1 MDEQFAA
8 HLTAVGLVACMGLQM
23 LLHVCLGGEAF
34 GAHLAD
40 KGLVGHMQLFEL
52 PQPALI

>member
-1 MDEQFAA
+1 MDEQLIA
-8 HLTAVGLVACMGLQM
+8 HLAAVGLVACMGLQM

-40 KGLVGHMQLFEL
+40 KGLVGHMQLLEL